1 MFLLMRSD
9 SQLLYYIHPDWYS
22 SWSLNLTA
30 ETMNGILQL
39 EMVVCLFIFFSWF
52 NYCGYIRPLQYLHF
66 MSNDYLVLKVDQ
78 FFTLSTIA
86 SVLLL
91 NSRKK
96 EVISENKDI
105 PGFTEMSSSG
115 NVPKLYLLTTSGWHS
130 LVRKIPHSWIFP
142 HSKNQFLQFEHEL

>member
-1 MFLLMRSD
+1 M
-9 SQLLYYIHPDWYS
+9 P
-22 SWSLNLTA
+22 
-30 ETMNGILQL
+30 
-39 EMVVCLFIFFSWF
+39 
-52 NYCGYIRPLQYLHF
+52 
-66 MSNDYLVLKVDQ
+66 NDYLVLKVDQ

-130 LVRKIPHSWIFP
+130 LVRKIPHS
-142 HSKNQFLQFEHEL
+142 